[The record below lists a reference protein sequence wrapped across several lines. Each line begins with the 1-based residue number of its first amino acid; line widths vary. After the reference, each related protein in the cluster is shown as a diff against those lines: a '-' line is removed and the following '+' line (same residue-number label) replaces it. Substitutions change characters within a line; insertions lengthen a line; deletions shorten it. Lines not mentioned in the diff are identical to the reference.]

1 MTNKK
6 PTAQEQVHAALKT
19 GQRLTALDALRRF
32 GVHHLASAI
41 RSLKSKG
48 VDIVA
53 DMIELDNGK
62 RVAAYR
68 LGDKA

>member
-6 PTAQEQVHAALKT
+6 PTATQQVLTALAE
-19 GQRLTALDALRRF
+19 GQRLTALDALQRF
-32 GVHHLASAI
+32 DVYHLASAI

-48 VDIVA
+48 VAIVA